1 MAQLSE
7 KEERILDAVVA
18 VLGRGGIAAVS
29 MRAVAR
35 EADVALGLMNYY
47 FDDKTA
53 LIAAAL
59 RRIGESDARLV
70 EPAEGLE
77 PEEQF
82 REAMRRVVDPEFL
95 DADYLSIRLQLWS
108 LARVDPEF
116 ARINHEAQLT
126 YRQGLAALIGAAR
139 PEFSAADVA
148 RRAADVLVVQNGMWL
163 TSILI
168 VETEAIERS
177 VALCESIALD
187 IRS

>member
-1 MAQLSE
+1 M
-7 KEERILDAVVA
+7 LDAVVA
-18 VLGRGGIAAVS
+18 VLARGGIAAVS
-29 MRAVAR
+29 MRAVAK
-35 EADVALGLMNYY
+35 EAGVALGLMNYY

-70 EPAEGLE
+70 EPVEGLA
-77 PEEQF
+77 PEEQL
-82 REAMRRVVDPEFL
+82 RLAMRRVVDPELL
-95 DADYLSIRLQLWS
+95 DADYLGVRLQLWS

-116 ARINHEAQLT
+116 ARINHEAQIT

-139 PEFSAADVA
+139 PEFSSDEVA

-177 VALCESIALD
+177 VALCESISLGPT
-187 IRS
+187 